1 MDNMNIMAIKKK
13 KSDREDYIDLI
24 SRAFVEH
31 TFLCVILMLIF
42 GLLLIVVGYCI
53 QQTNDT
59 FWAPS
64 FISIGSSL
72 IGIGLVTIVFR
83 AASVRLLQDEM
94 LEKTV
99 KTTLKE
105 MEHTYIPKMLVKCA
119 NVSVCVKASNNN
131 YNNPKME
138 IHEEKTLRNLHEIP
152 VKKRI
157 VDTYLRK
164 NQNFRLTNIKVD
176 IKGKKS
182 ELKVPVKQFHIIPVP
197 CLFSIAD
204 NFKDVLNN
212 GNISDDLKDKFKTE
226 GFSISENAIVTKEDD
241 EMWVITDE
249 RKFIVRKEDEK
260 LNIYSEQQ
268 DEKTYME
275 KYTYVIPFVSSL
287 NKGDEMNI
295 TEDYVWSPCKATP
308 NAPNDWDEFAY
319 MLDFP
324 TEDLTIKLIA
334 EDNYYFPEI
343 TTKITD
349 FISGNEISVRSSPV
363 VDEPG
368 KIEKIE
374 WKLPLTDLTHLNIYE
389 IRFRLGIK

>member
-31 TFLCVILMLIF
+31 TFLCVIIMLIF

-83 AASVRLLQDEM
+83 AASVRLLEDEM

-99 KTTLKE
+99 KTTLEE

-138 IHEEKTLRNLHEIP
+138 IHEEKTLKNLHEIP
-152 VKKRI
+152 IKKRRAEI
-157 VDTYLRK
+157 YLRK
-164 NQNFRLTNIKVD
+164 DQNFRLTNIKVD
-176 IKGKKS
+176 IKGKNS
-182 ELKVPVKQFHIIPVP
+182 DLKVPVKQFHIIPVQ

-212 GNISDDLKDKFKTE
+212 LNISDDLREKFKTG
-226 GFSISENAIVTKEDD
+226 GFPISENAIVTKEDD
-241 EMWVITDE
+241 EKWVITDE
-249 RKFIVRKEDEK
+249 RIFIVRKEDEK
-260 LNIYSEQQ
+260 LNIYSEQP
-268 DEKTYME
+268 DEKVYME
-275 KYTYVIPFVSSL
+275 KYTYDIPFVSSL
-287 NKGDEMNI
+287 NKGDEVNI

-319 MLDFP
+319 ILDFP

-343 TTKITD
+343 TTRVTD
-349 FISGNEISVRSSPV
+349 VMSGHEISVRSSPV

-374 WKLPLTDLTHLNIYE
+374 WKIPLIDLTHLNSYE